1 MLEILAEWRVHGAR
15 DVTGD
20 GIDGLR
26 FTAETRLA
34 TDVDYFPLRVE
45 PQLING
51 IHVDSWPMPGIG
63 RVVVACHR
71 GGDRRGHVQSL
82 GEGRAEAAVQDANAG
97 VAGAAQHPP
106 RPRRGVRAVMI
117 VVHHDV
123 RFRADAPR
131 SEALGPALDGG
142 ERMTAA
148 ARRIEAFLARGAQLR
163 IE

>member
-1 MLEILAEWRVHGAR
+1 MFEILAEWRVHGAG

-20 GIDGLR
+20 GMDGLR
-26 FTAETRLA
+26 SAADPRPA
-34 TDVDYFPLRVE
+34 ADVDYLPLRVE

-63 RVVVACHR
+63 RVAVACHR

-82 GEGRAEAAVQDANAG
+82 GEGRAEAAVQYANAG

-106 RPRRGVRAVMI
+106 PPRRGVRAVMI

-123 RFRADAPR
+123 RFPADPPR
-131 SEALGPALDGG
+131 SEPLGPA
-142 ERMTAA
+142 
-148 ARRIEAFLARGAQLR
+148 
-163 IE
+163 